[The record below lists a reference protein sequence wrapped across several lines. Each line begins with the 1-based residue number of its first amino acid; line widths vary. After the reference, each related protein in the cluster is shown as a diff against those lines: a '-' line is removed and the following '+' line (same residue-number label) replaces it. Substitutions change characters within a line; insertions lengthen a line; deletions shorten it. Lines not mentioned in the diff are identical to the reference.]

1 MRWLGRQGLVV
12 CDVVVFVH
20 EGEYHI
26 PHSSRMSLRHPLGDP
41 ACSWEEDIGGSQ
53 GLETVEAGET
63 CAIVGML

>member
-12 CDVVVFVH
+12 CDVVALVH

-26 PHSSRMSLRHPLGDP
+26 RYSSRMGLRHPLGGA

-53 GLETVEAGET
+53 GLETVEASET